1 MAKSATST
9 DNRLSVVRKD
19 LLLKSAFAFI
29 ALVLLSPTL
38 SLGLTPDA
46 AASTLGEGSV
56 LRQACYL
63 IVAATLLYALKPLE
77 NYRRVLAIPLFL
89 LIGVLYCWLSVAWA
103 IEPAV
108 ALRRIALMTLIIWMV
123 FAMMRQLKFEEVLF
137 VLRWALVLIL
147 IANYAAVFLM
157 PSFGMHNGNMMDNL
171 SLAGDWRGIME
182 QKNLAGAACAVTI
195 ILFAFEKGRMAR
207 VLQIAILVG
216 AGYFLYRSNS
226 KTSLALCLLGLVTG
240 FVFLKYKLKHK
251 GVVIALLTVSA
262 IVLSVLN
269 AIYQNPLL
277 GKLDDPKAFTGRTKI
292 WNALLDYIRDHPF
305 FGSGYGSFWNIGP
318 SSPVFT
324 YASDE
329 VTKMPYGHNGFLDM
343 TAQLGIP
350 GLIIILAVTVFI
362 PFSKLISSPLLI
374 GQKGALL
381 IALFLYCIG
390 YNFTETALFYPDSF
404 VFIMLLITIG
414 LSQPSL
420 INYRREKF
428 DVHSLLRAPVHTPK
442 SQRGSD
448 DAEAARSSEPTAS
461 PSVRR
466 RR

>member
-9 DNRLSVVRKD
+9 DNRLSVVRKN
-19 LLLKSAFAFI
+19 LLLRIAFAFI

-38 SLGLTPDA
+38 SLGLTPDVA
-46 AASTLGEGSV
+46 TSTMGEGSA
-56 LRQACYL
+56 LRQSCYI
-63 IVAATLLYALKPLE
+63 IVAALLLYAIKPLE
-77 NYRRVLAIPLFL
+77 NYRRILAVPLPL
-89 LIGVLYCWLSVAWA
+89 LIGVLYCWLSVIWA

-108 ALRRIALMTLIIWMV
+108 SLRRIALMTLIIWMV
-123 FAMMRQLKFEEVLF
+123 FTMMRQLKFEEVLF
-137 VLRWALVLIL
+137 ILRLALVLIL
-147 IANYAAVFLM
+147 IANYAAVFFM
-157 PSFGMHNGNMMDNL
+157 PNFGMHSGNMMDNL

-182 QKNLAGAACAVTI
+182 QKNLAGAACAVTV
-195 ILFAFEKGRMAR
+195 ILFVFEKGRMSR
-207 VLQIAILVG
+207 VIQIAILLA
-216 AGYFLYRSNS
+216 AGYFLFRSNS
-226 KTSLALCLLGLVTG
+226 KTSSALCLSGLVAG
-240 FVFLKYKLKHK
+240 FIFLRYKLKHK
-251 GVVIALLTVSA
+251 GVVIAFLSIGAIFVS
-262 IVLSVLN
+262 LLN

-305 FGSGYGSFWNIGP
+305 LGSGYGSFWNIGP
-318 SSPVFT
+318 SSPVFQ
-324 YASDE
+324 YASNE

-343 TAQLGIP
+343 AAQLGLP
-350 GLIIILAVTVFI
+350 GLAVIVIVTIFL
-362 PFSKLISSPLLI
+362 PFRKLISSPMLI

-381 IALFLYCIG
+381 VALFLFCIG

-428 DVHSLLRAPVHTPK
+428 DVHNLLRATHTSVPEN
-442 SQRGSD
+442 SG
-448 DAEAARSSEPTAS
+448 AEASIRTSEPTAS